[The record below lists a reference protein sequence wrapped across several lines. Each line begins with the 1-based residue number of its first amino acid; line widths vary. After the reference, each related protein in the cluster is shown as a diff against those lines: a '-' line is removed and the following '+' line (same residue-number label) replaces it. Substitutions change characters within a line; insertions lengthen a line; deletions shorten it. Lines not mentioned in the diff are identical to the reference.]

1 MAGATAHTLNQ
12 PLMSLLGY
20 IDLMKICKDDPEKL
34 IGHTEKIK
42 ESGLK
47 IADIVKKI
55 QNIRNY
61 ETKSYLGKTSIINI
75 K

>member
-1 MAGATAHTLNQ
+1 
-12 PLMSLLGY
+12 
-20 IDLMKICKDDPEKL
+20 MKICKDDPEKL